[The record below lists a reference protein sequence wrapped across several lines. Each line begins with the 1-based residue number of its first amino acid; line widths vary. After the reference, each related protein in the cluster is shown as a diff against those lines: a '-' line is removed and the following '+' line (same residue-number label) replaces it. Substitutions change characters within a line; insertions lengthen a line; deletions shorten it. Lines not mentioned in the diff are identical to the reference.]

1 MILPA
6 RVAGMELEVGRI
18 IFVVDLHHYLLFFC
32 CIRERPGNQ
41 KGTSNREGKGTGEWK
56 RKG

>member
-6 RVAGMELEVGRI
+6 RVAGMELEVSRI
-18 IFVVDLHHYLLFFC
+18 IFVVDLHHYLLLF
-32 CIRERPGNQ
+32 RGRPEDK
-41 KGTSNREGKGTGEWK
+41 KGTSNREGKGTSDCKRK